1 MAELSPAQIAFI
13 KEPNLG
19 HVCTLMKDGS
29 PQSTPVWIDWDG
41 ECLVF
46 NTAEGR
52 QKPRNIERD
61 PRVAVSIVDRN
72 NGQRYLEVRGR
83 VVEVVHEGAR
93 EHLGMLARKY
103 AGPSAR
109 NPAPSAEVRLIMRVR
124 PEHVTSM
131 NF

>member
-1 MAELSPAQIAFI
+1 MTDLTPEQIAFL

-19 HVCTLMKDGS
+19 HVCTLMKDGQ

-41 ECLVF
+41 SYLVF

-52 QKPRNIERD
+52 QKPRNIARD
-61 PRVAVSIVDRN
+61 PRVAVSVVDRN
-72 NGQRYLEVRGR
+72 NGQRYLEIRGR
-83 VVEVVHEGAR
+83 VVEVVREGAR

-109 NPAPSAEVRLIMRVR
+109 NPASSDEVRLIMRIE
-124 PEHVTSM
+124 PDHVTSL